1 MSTISEIQEA
11 ILALR
16 EPEFAELK
24 RWFSALEAERR
35 WKAWDEQI
43 EADSEAG
50 KLDFLVSEAMSLDK
64 ARDLQ
69 GFDWEGDLDVSGG
82 CPGRTGGEDH
92 HSPSFNITAI
102 TVQKPQSPKT
112 NHPAH
117 PSIPK
122 IPVQTFDIRT
132 TFVLI

>member
-24 RWFSALEAERR
+24 RWLSALEAERH

-50 KLDFLVSEAMSLDK
+50 KLDFLVSEALEAK
-64 ARDLQ
+64 ANGTLA
-69 GFDWEGDLDVSGG
+69 EL
-82 CPGRTGGEDH
+82 
-92 HSPSFNITAI
+92 
-102 TVQKPQSPKT
+102 
-112 NHPAH
+112 
-117 PSIPK
+117 
-122 IPVQTFDIRT
+122 
-132 TFVLI
+132 